1 MRKTL
6 KQRLLSNIVVDV
18 ETGCWNWLKYKDK
31 NGYGHMKVLGKS
43 ELVHRMAYQE
53 LVGELPSHMFVCP
66 KCDNP
71 SCLNPDHLFIGTNQD
86 NINDKVAK
94 NRQSKIG
101 QQKGSKHSLAKLT
114 EVDIVDIRTSGL
126 SQNKLALIYG
136 VTQSNISHIQNKI
149 TWSHVQ

>member
-1 MRKTL
+1 
-6 KQRLLSNIVVDV
+6 
-18 ETGCWNWLKYKDK
+18 
-31 NGYGHMKVLGKS
+31 MKVLGKS

-101 QQKGSKHSLAKLT
+101 Q
-114 EVDIVDIRTSGL
+114 
-126 SQNKLALIYG
+126 
-136 VTQSNISHIQNKI
+136 
-149 TWSHVQ
+149 